1 MTCMRTARW
10 ISIAVALLATACAPP
25 LANSGPPDPTAAAE
39 VRVAFET
46 SEGTQLAFDASPD
59 GRTIVFD
66 LLGQLW
72 TLPVT
77 GGIARPIT
85 DAVLEQAEDLD
96 PAFSPDGNW
105 IAFQADRPD
114 GRALWLLPA
123 AGGAPRRLTEPTL
136 SYRWRPDHAWAAD
149 ASRLAYIRQ
158 DTVRVVDLASGADL
172 PVRIDSLPVPPMRSV
187 TWSPDGGRLVLV
199 NGYGSGPLWTVP
211 TGGGIA
217 QPMELEHPAVRGPAY
232 SANGALAY
240 FAADSTGR
248 QQLWVVSPGAGTL
261 KLTDQD
267 DVVSRRVRWL
277 AGDSLLYSAGGK
289 LWRVGAGGGAPVE
302 VPFTALVDFVRR
314 AAADLAPVTFAEP
327 GVLRAASG
335 FSGLALSPDATRI
348 AMLALDSLW
357 VWEIGE
363 PPVALTAT
371 GPAAKTLSWAPD
383 GNRIVF
389 GAGPRGA
396 EALFVTDTRTGE
408 TSALTALPGRARE
421 PRWSPDGRG
430 IAFLHTDSV
439 GWGSQYRLRVVSPA
453 GGVISAVSETRDLG
467 EVTWHYFAQEPFWSP
482 GSDALVMYA
491 GGFEDSTRAR
501 LVPLDGSAQPVSR
514 FPAAPTFSHWSAAG
528 DLTFIHDARLWRSS
542 FDPVAGVLGE
552 PEPLSDDP
560 ALYPSVAMDGT
571 ILYVSSDGLR
581 LRRPSGAMERIGW
594 PLAFRTPEPA
604 GSVVIRNV
612 RIIDG
617 TGAPATEPRDIVLA
631 GGRFSDVLPV
641 GDYRAERGIREID
654 GRGGWAIPGLIDLH
668 VHVED
673 ALELTGQL
681 AFGVTT
687 VRDAGA
693 PMAVAAA
700 MRDAVDAGLLS
711 APRLVL
717 GGFQYGA
724 GIGLSGEIEQMLSD
738 SAAISRSLSIA
749 EAFGAQYVK
758 HRPLSGWAR
767 SAKVIDE
774 AHRRGLRVSG
784 HCTHPLPLAAAGIDG
799 REHNNAQCFR
809 DGPVLFADMLQLTRA
824 AGLWV
829 VPTVAFFT
837 PYLEADTSYLQ
848 RPDVA
853 PFITPYLTASYRE
866 PPRGAER
873 APYERFNRISGQNTA
888 ALQAL
893 GVRIGA
899 GTDSRLPHR
908 LHWELEGLVSAG
920 LTPLEAITA
929 ATLDAARILGAD
941 DDIGSIHAGKRADIV
956 ILDADP
962 SAAISNTQRIRYVI
976 KDGRIVSRSSSAS
989 GDGAD
994 DLAGAERVVRSGPR
1008 GTNPLASHSKEQT

>member
-1 MTCMRTARW
+1 MTCVRTARW
-10 ISIAVALLATACAPP
+10 IAAAVVPLATACAPH
-25 LANSGPPDPTAAAE
+25 LANHAPPDPSATVE
-39 VRVAFET
+39 HRVAFET

-77 GGIARPIT
+77 GGTAHPIT
-85 DAVLEQAEDLD
+85 DAVLDHAEDLD

-123 AGGAPRRLTEPTL
+123 AGGSPRRLTEPTL
-136 SYRWRPDHAWAAD
+136 SYRWRADHAWSPD
-149 ASRLAYIRQ
+149 ASRLAYIRH

-172 PVRIDSLPVPPMRSV
+172 PVRIDSLLFSPIRSV
-187 TWSPDGGRLVLV
+187 TWSPDGDRLVFV
-199 NGYGSGPLWTVP
+199 SGFGSAPLWTVP
-211 TGGGIA
+211 PSGGTA
-217 QPMELEHPAVRGPAY
+217 QPVKLEHQALRGQAY
-232 SANGALAY
+232 SASGMLAY
-240 FAADSTGR
+240 FAADSAGR
-248 QQLWVVSPGAGTL
+248 QQLWVVSPGGGAL
-261 KLTDQD
+261 KLTDQN
-267 DVVSRRVRWL
+267 DVAIRRVRWL
-277 AGDSLLYSAGGK
+277 AGDSLLYSAAGK
-289 LWRVGAGGGAPVE
+289 MWRVGARGGQSVE
-302 VPFTALVDFVRR
+302 VPFTARVDFVRR

-327 GVLRAASG
+327 GVVRPAAG

-357 VWEIGE
+357 VWKIGE
-363 PPVALTAT
+363 PPVALTVT
-371 GPAAKTLSWAPD
+371 GAAAKTLSWAPD
-383 GNRIVF
+383 GTRIVF

-430 IAFLHTDSV
+430 IAFLHADSA

-453 GGVISAVSETRDLG
+453 GGVISAVSETQDLG

-482 GSDALVMYA
+482 QSDALVMYA
-491 GGFEDSTRAR
+491 GGFEDSTRAQ
-501 LVPLDGSAQPVSR
+501 LVLLDGSVQPVSR

-528 DLTFIHDARLWRSS
+528 HLTFIQDARLWRSS

-581 LRRPSGAMERIGW
+581 LRRPSGAMEQIGW
-594 PLAFRTPEPA
+594 PLSFRTSGPA
-604 GSVVIRNV
+604 GRVVVRSV

-617 TGAPATEPRDIVLA
+617 TGVPATEPRDLVLA
-631 GGRFSDVLPV
+631 NGRISDVLPV
-641 GDYRAERGIREID
+641 GHYRAERGVREID
-654 GRGGWAIPGLIDLH
+654 GRGSWAIPGLIDLH
-668 VHVED
+668 VHAED
-673 ALELTGQL
+673 PLELTAQL

-693 PMAVAAA
+693 PMAVLAA
-700 MRDAVDAGLLS
+700 MRDAMDAGLLS
-711 APRLVL
+711 APRLVV
-717 GGFQYGA
+717 GGFQYG
-724 GIGLSGEIEQMLSD
+724 GGLGLSGEIEQMLSD

-749 EAFGAQYVK
+749 AAFGAQYVK
-758 HRPLSGWAR
+758 HRPLSGWYR
-767 SAKVIDE
+767 SAKVIEE

-809 DGPVLFADMLQLTRA
+809 DGPVLFDDMLQLTRA

-837 PYLEADTSYLQ
+837 PYLTADTSYLQ

-853 PFITPYLTASYRE
+853 PFITPYLMATYRE

-888 ALQAL
+888 ALHAL

-899 GTDSRLPHR
+899 GTDSHLPHR
-908 LHWELEGLVSAG
+908 LHWELEGLVGAG
-920 LTPLEAITA
+920 LTPLEAIRA
-929 ATLDAARILGAD
+929 ATLDAARILGAEG
-941 DDIGSIHAGKRADIV
+941 DIGSIYVGKRADIV

-976 KDGRIVSRSSSAS
+976 KDGLIVR
-989 GDGAD
+989 
-994 DLAGAERVVRSGPR
+994 
-1008 GTNPLASHSKEQT
+1008 EQEQ

>member
-1 MTCMRTARW
+1 MIPGCAQAAPESREPRGVTGTGRLVAGPW
-10 ISIAVALLATACAPP
+10 IAAAMAALGSACAPP
-25 LANSGPPDPTAAAE
+25 LANNASPDPSATAE
-39 VRVAFET
+39 VRVTFET
-46 SEGTQLAFDASPD
+46 HEGTQLAFDASPD

-72 TLPVT
+72 TLPVS

-85 DAVLEQAEDLD
+85 DAVLEHAEDLD

-123 AGGAPRRLTEPTL
+123 AGGSPRRLTEPTL
-136 SYRWRPDHAWAAD
+136 SYRWRADHAWSPD

-172 PVRIDSLPVPPMRSV
+172 PVRIDSLPIPPIRSV
-187 TWSPDGGRLVLV
+187 AWSPDGSRLVV
-199 NGYGSGPLWTVP
+199 VSGYGSGPLWTVP

-217 QPMELEHPAVRGPAY
+217 QPMELEHPAVRGQAY
-232 SANGALAY
+232 SANGMLAY
-240 FAADSTGR
+240 FAADSAGR
-248 QQLWVVSPGAGTL
+248 QQLWVAGPGAGTL
-261 KLTDQD
+261 KLTDQE
-267 DVVSRRVRWL
+267 DVVIRRVRWL
-277 AGDSLLYSAGGK
+277 ADESLLYSAGGRM
-289 LWRVGAGGGAPVE
+289 WRVGAGGGAPVE
-302 VPFTALVDFVRR
+302 VPFTARVDFVRR
-314 AAADLAPVTFAEP
+314 APAELAPITFAEP
-327 GVLRAASG
+327 GVVRAAVG

-348 AMLALDSLW
+348 ALLALDSLW

-371 GPAAKTLSWAPD
+371 GAAAKTLSWAPD
-383 GNRIVF
+383 ATRIVF

-408 TSALTALPGRARE
+408 TGPLTALPGRARE

-430 IAFLHTDSV
+430 IAFLHAASPA
-439 GWGSQYRLRVVSPA
+439 WGSPYRLRVVSLE
-453 GGVISAVSETRDLG
+453 GSVISAASEARDLG
-467 EVTWHYFAQEPFWSP
+467 EVTWHYFGGEPFWNP
-482 GSDALVMYA
+482 ESDALVMYA
-491 GGFEDSTRAR
+491 GGFEDSTRAQ

-514 FPAAPTFSHWSAAG
+514 FPAAPTFCHWSAAG
-528 DLTFIHDARLWRSS
+528 HLTFIQDARLWRAT
-542 FDPVAGVLGE
+542 FDPAAGVLGE

-594 PLAFRTPEPA
+594 PLSFRPPEPA
-604 GSVVIRNV
+604 GRVVVRNV

-617 TGAPATEPRDIVLA
+617 TGAPATEPRDLVLA
-631 GGRFSDVLPV
+631 GGRISDVLPA
-641 GDYRAERGIREID
+641 GQYQPDPAAREID

-668 VHVED
+668 VHVSD

-700 MRDAVDAGLLS
+700 LRDAVDAGLLS

-717 GGFQYGA
+717 GGFQYG
-724 GIGLSGEIEQMLSD
+724 GGLGLSGEIEQMLSD
-738 SAAISRSLSIA
+738 SAAIRRSLSIA
-749 EAFGAQYVK
+749 AAFGAQYVK
-758 HRPLSGWAR
+758 HRPLSGWYR
-767 SAKVIDE
+767 SAQVIDE

-837 PYLEADTSYLQ
+837 PYLVADTSYLQ
-848 RPDVA
+848 RADVA
-853 PFITPYLTASYRE
+853 PFTTPFLSASYRE
-866 PPRGAER
+866 PPLAAAR

-888 ALQAL
+888 ALHAL

-899 GTDSRLPHR
+899 GSDADLPHR

-920 LTPLEAITA
+920 LAPLEAIRA
-929 ATLDAARILGAD
+929 ATFDAARILGAD
-941 DDIGSIHAGKRADIV
+941 GDIGSIRVGQRADIV

-962 SAAISNTQRIRYVI
+962 SAAINNTQRIRHVI
-976 KDGRIVSRSSSAS
+976 KDGRIVQR
-989 GDGAD
+989 
-994 DLAGAERVVRSGPR
+994 
-1008 GTNPLASHSKEQT
+1008 

>member
-1 MTCMRTARW
+1 MRLIRVVPMAW
-10 ISIAVALLATACAPP
+10 IAAAAAPLATACAPQ
-25 LANSGPPDPTAAAE
+25 LAGVAWSDPPAAAE

-85 DAVLEQAEDLD
+85 DAVLEHAEDLD

-123 AGGAPRRLTEPTL
+123 TGGAPRRLTEPTL
-136 SYRWRPDHAWAAD
+136 SYRWRADHAWSPNAT
-149 ASRLAYIRQ
+149 RLAYIRQ
-158 DTVRVVDLASGADL
+158 DTIRVVDLASGADL
-172 PVRIDSLPVPPMRSV
+172 PVRIDSLPIPPIRSV
-187 TWSPDGGRLVLV
+187 TWSPDGSRLVFV
-199 NGYGSGPLWTVP
+199 SGYGSGPLWTVP
-211 TGGGIA
+211 AGGGSA
-217 QPMELEHPAVRGPAY
+217 QPMELEHPAVRGQAY

-240 FAADSTGR
+240 FAADSAGR
-248 QQLWVVSPGAGTL
+248 QQLWVVSPGASTL
-261 KLTDQD
+261 RLTDQD
-267 DVVSRRVRWL
+267 DVVIRRVRWL
-277 AGDSLLYSAGGK
+277 AGESLLYSAGGK
-289 LWRVGAGGGAPVE
+289 MWRVRAGGGTPVE
-302 VPFTALVDFVRR
+302 VPFTARVDFVRR

-327 GVLRAASG
+327 GVVRAAAG

-371 GPAAKTLSWAPD
+371 GAATKTLSWAPD
-383 GNRIVF
+383 GTRIVF

-396 EALFVTDTRTGE
+396 EALFVTDARTGA

-421 PRWSPDGRG
+421 PRWSPDGRW
-430 IAFLHTDSV
+430 IAFLHTDSA

-453 GGVISAVSETRDLG
+453 RGVISAVTETRDLG
-467 EVTWHYFAQEPFWSP
+467 EVTWHHYAQEPFWSP
-482 GSDALVMYA
+482 ESDALVMYA
-491 GGFEDSTRAR
+491 GGFEDSTRAQ

-514 FPAAPTFSHWSAAG
+514 FPTAPTFSHWSAAG
-528 DLTFIHDARLWRSS
+528 DLTFIQDARLWRSS

-594 PLAFRTPEPA
+594 PLSFRTPEPA
-604 GSVVIRNV
+604 GRVIIRNA

-617 TGAPATEPRDIVLA
+617 TGAPATEPRDLVLA
-631 GGRFSDVLPV
+631 GGRISDVLPA
-641 GDYRAERGIREID
+641 GRYQTEPADREVD
-654 GRGGWAIPGLIDLH
+654 GRGGWALPGLIDLH
-668 VHVED
+668 DHVENWP
-673 ALELTGQL
+673 LQLTAHL

-687 VRDAGA
+687 VRDTGA
-693 PMAVAAA
+693 PIAVAAA

-717 GGFQYGA
+717 GGFHYGG

-758 HRPLSGWAR
+758 HRPLSGWYR

-837 PYLEADTSYLQ
+837 PYLVADTSYLR

-853 PFITPYLTASYRE
+853 PFITPYLMATYRE

-888 ALQAL
+888 ALHAL

-899 GTDSRLPHR
+899 GTDSHLPHR

-920 LTPLEAITA
+920 LTPLEAIRS
-929 ATLDAARILGAD
+929 ATLDAARILGAER
-941 DDIGSIHAGKRADIV
+941 DIGSIHVGKRADIV

-962 SAAISNTQRIRYVI
+962 GVAISNTQRIRYVI
-976 KDGRIVSRSSSAS
+976 KDGRIVDR
-989 GDGAD
+989 
-994 DLAGAERVVRSGPR
+994 
-1008 GTNPLASHSKEQT
+1008 